1 MLLALEVAT
10 VVPAGGR
17 SRAVTT
23 SVTVLFLQKPVVLSQ
38 RLLISVC
45 GLVLSMLMSG
55 TVALAVLPAL
65 SVAVPLALWVVP
77 SLSST
82 ASPAQPPSGIP
93 DSRSLQVK
101 RTRTALLNHLTWL
114 PTGPTVASGLRAV
127 PSSLTVLPLMAGGV
141 RSILMPLTEAGAE
154 TLPALSAMVAGPAP
168 RLAPSPVIRLSAGRG
183 GGGGRPPPAPA
194 VPA

>member
-1 MLLALEVAT
+1 MLLALDVVT
-10 VVPAGGR
+10 VVPAGGG
-17 SRAVTT
+17 SVAVTT
-23 SVTVLFLQKPVVLSQ
+23 SVTVPFLQKPVVLSQ

-65 SVAVPLALWVVP
+65 SVAVPLALWAVP

-82 ASPAQPPSGIP
+82 ASPAQPPSGMP

-141 RSILMPLTEAGAE
+141 REVLKPLTEAGAE
-154 TLPALSAMVAGPAP
+154 RVCALTWIVD
-168 RLAPSPVIRLSAGRG
+168 
-183 GGGGRPPPAPA
+183 
-194 VPA
+194 